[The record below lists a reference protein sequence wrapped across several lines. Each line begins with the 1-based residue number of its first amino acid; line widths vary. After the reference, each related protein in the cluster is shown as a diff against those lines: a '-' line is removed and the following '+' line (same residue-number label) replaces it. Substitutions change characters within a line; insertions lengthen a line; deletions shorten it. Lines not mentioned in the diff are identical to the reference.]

1 MIFKG
6 HSIRDSTG
14 ENPNF
19 KGHQALLSTELDQN
33 KGQPELRTVG
43 VDMQIDYVN
52 LDLLGNANCLTLKSN
67 DRMT

>member
-43 VDMQIDYVN
+43 VGMQTDYVKPRSSWQRKLFDTN
-52 LDLLGNANCLTLKSN
+52 VK
-67 DRMT
+67 